1 MDSGRTVV
9 ERLKASLEAAS
20 AHNPN
25 DAEKPVAVL
34 WTDRDSQWRPILAR
48 LRALMPQLLTLG
60 VYEPK
65 GRTGPSIWL
74 RCVVDGVLELPRLG
88 SDTIPVIYLPDVS
101 RQALGS
107 AETCPSDLKPLV
119 ELQYRGTCW
128 TQKNGRDWTV
138 EAFMVSNDGG
148 LGLDVAQ
155 DAATRQSMLSA
166 LPELATTSIRLLEGR
181 RLEANDFDALFSDDP
196 VRDLLLWLSDPES
209 TLAGWEPGRRSAF
222 ASRCKSDFEFDPDKD
237 GALVAADRLG
247 RREGSWGSVWSRF
260 AESPALYPGLPEL
273 LHKAMPS
280 DLFVEQPSSWPQNNE
295 KGEAAL
301 RWALLA
307 LEGKAPSAARAE
319 VLALEKSHGP
329 RREWVWAKLDLAP
342 LASALMHLVEVAERT
357 SRELGGVSPA
367 EMAAH
372 HAAGDWTIDAAA
384 LSSFAEVSSS
394 ADTNAVSRAL
404 NAIYRPWLDAAA
416 RHLQALADQVPLPR
430 HGEQDADD
438 VRVDSGAVIFFADGL
453 RLDVSQ
459 RLVEHLKSKG
469 RAVEMST
476 RWAAHPTVTATAKPA
491 VSPISEHFMG
501 ASLGAEFQLVTA
513 DAGRPLSTDRFR
525 KILDASG
532 YQYLSADDT
541 GDPSGRAWT
550 EHGELDKLG
559 HTLKGKLA
567 ARIDDQIALLLERI
581 ESLLD
586 AGWREVRVVTDHGWL
601 WLVCQYDVVC
611 FDEISGVSFDQKDGV
626 NILKGYMESGE
637 FSRGK
642 ESIRAEGGVVMVG
655 NLDVEVEHQQRVGHL
670 LSPLSAD
677 IRDDTAFMDR
687 LHAYVPGWDF
697 PKLNPNEHFTDHF
710 GLVSD
715 FLSECW
721 SRLRTGSRV
730 PALQGRVNYG
740 GALSGRD
747 ITAVNKTVSGLLKL
761 LYPDPAMEVP
771 DDELEVLVRIALE
784 ARRRVKEQQKRV
796 FKSEFRNT
804 RFSYAM
810 GEDGIEKFV
819 STPELH
825 SDEAIDPDPL
835 PPGQVWGIGPGGPET
850 GPSLY
855 RIEVTTGK
863 GSGVRNLNAPVPP
876 AFRES
881 VRYAEQNL
889 YTRAKELVGDR
900 DPRSHEF
907 SVQLRA
913 MDNDRTGSD
922 LGLPALMALCSGLLE
937 TSIKGGLILVGALSL
952 ADR

>member
-1 MDSGRTVV
+1 MQRHPKGDIGQHESLSTEVSESPATVV

-60 VYEPK
+60 VYEPED
-65 GRTGPSIWL
+65 RTGPSIWL
-74 RCVVDGVLELPRLG
+74 RCVVDRVLELPGLA
-88 SDTIPVIYLPDVS
+88 SDTTPVVYLPDVS

-107 AETCPSDLKPLV
+107 AEACPSDLKPLV

-138 EAFMVSNDGG
+138 EAFMVSNNGG

-209 TLAGWEPGRRSAF
+209 ALAGWEPGRRSAF

-247 RREGSWGSVWSRF
+247 RREGSWGTVWSRF
-260 AESPALYPGLPEL
+260 AESPVLYPDLPEL
-273 LHKAMPS
+273 LHKAMPN

-295 KGEAAL
+295 KGEAEL
-301 RWALLA
+301 RRALLA
-307 LEGKAPSAARAE
+307 LEGKAPSAAREE
-319 VLALEKSHGP
+319 VVELEKTHGP

-342 LASALMHLVEVAERT
+342 LASALMHLAEVAERT

-367 EMAAH
+367 EMAAQY
-372 HAAGDWTIDAAA
+372 AAGAWTIDAAA
-384 LSSFAEVSSS
+384 LSSFAEVGSS

-416 RHLQALADQVPLPR
+416 RHLQALADQEPLPR

-491 VSPISEHFMG
+491 VSPVSEHFMG
-501 ASLGAEFQLVTA
+501 ASLGAEFQIVTA
-513 DAGRPLSTDRFR
+513 DVGRPLSTDRFR
-525 KILDASG
+525 KLLDASG
-532 YQYLSADDT
+532 YQYLSADET

-550 EHGELDKLG
+550 EYGNLDKLG
-559 HTLKGKLA
+559 HSLQAKLA
-567 ARIDDQIALLLERI
+567 ARIDEQIALLLERI

-601 WLVCQYDVVC
+601 WLPGGLPKVDLPKYLTQSRWARCASIEGDSTVRVPTVPWYWNAAERVAVGPGIAC
-611 FDEISGVSFDQKDGV
+611 FGAGNEYAHGGLSLQESLIPVLRVTAGAVSATAGASITSVNWVGLRCRVRIDPARPGLSVDLRTRVNDADSSASGTRQVD
-626 NILKGYMESGE
+626 
-637 FSRGK
+637 
-642 ESIRAEGGVVMVG
+642 AEGTAS
-655 NLDVEVEHQQRVGHL
+655 L
-670 LSPLSAD
+670 LVA
-677 IRDDTAFMDR
+677 
-687 LHAYVPGWDF
+687 
-697 PKLNPNEHFTDHF
+697 
-710 GLVSD
+710 
-715 FLSECW
+715 
-721 SRLRTGSRV
+721 
-730 PALQGRVNYG
+730 
-740 GALSGRD
+740 
-747 ITAVNKTVSGLLKL
+747 
-761 LYPDPAMEVP
+761 
-771 DDELEVLVRIALE
+771 DDEFEGTSAAVVILDAGGQVIA
-784 ARRRVKEQQKRV
+784 RQ
-796 FKSEFRNT
+796 ST
-804 RFSYAM
+804 IIG
-810 GEDGIEKFV
+810 GED
-819 STPELH
+819 
-825 SDEAIDPDPL
+825 
-835 PPGQVWGIGPGGPET
+835 
-850 GPSLY
+850 
-855 RIEVTTGK
+855 
-863 GSGVRNLNAPVPP
+863 
-876 AFRES
+876 
-881 VRYAEQNL
+881 
-889 YTRAKELVGDR
+889 
-900 DPRSHEF
+900 
-907 SVQLRA
+907 
-913 MDNDRTGSD
+913 
-922 LGLPALMALCSGLLE
+922 
-937 TSIKGGLILVGALSL
+937 
-952 ADR
+952 

>member
-1 MDSGRTVV
+1 MQRHPKSDIGQHENLSTKVSESSATVV

-48 LRALMPQLLTLG
+48 LRVLMPQLLTLG
-60 VYEPK
+60 VYEPE

-74 RCVVDGVLELPRLG
+74 RCVVDRVLELPRLAG
-88 SDTIPVIYLPDVS
+88 DTTPVVYLPDVS

-107 AETCPSDLKPLV
+107 AEACPSDLKPLV

-138 EAFMVSNDGG
+138 EAFMVSNNGG

-209 TLAGWEPGRRSAF
+209 ALAGWEPGRRSAF

-237 GALVAADRLG
+237 GALVAAERLG

-273 LHKAMPS
+273 LHKAMPN

-295 KGEAAL
+295 KGEAEL
-301 RWALLA
+301 RRALLA
-307 LEGKAPSAARAE
+307 LEGKAPSAAREE
-319 VLALEKSHGP
+319 VIELEKTHGP

-342 LASALMHLVEVAERT
+342 LASAVMHLAEVAERT

-367 EMAAH
+367 EMAAQY
-372 HAAGDWTIDAAA
+372 AAGAWTIDAAA
-384 LSSFAEVSSS
+384 LSSFAAVSSS

-416 RHLQALADQVPLPR
+416 RHLQALADQDPLPR
-430 HGEQDADD
+430 HGEQDAND

-491 VSPISEHFMG
+491 VSPVSEHFMG

-513 DAGRPLSTDRFR
+513 DVGRPLSTDRFR

-550 EHGELDKLG
+550 EYGNLDKLG
-559 HTLKGKLA
+559 HSLQAKLA
-567 ARIDDQIALLLERI
+567 ARIDEQIALLLERI

-601 WLVCQYDVVC
+601 WLPGGLPKVDLPKYLTQSRWARCASIEGDSTVRVPTVPWYWNAAERVAVGPGIAC
-611 FDEISGVSFDQKDGV
+611 FGAGNEYAHGGLSLQESLIPVLRVTAGAVSATAGASITSV
-626 NILKGYMESGE
+626 NWVGLRCRVRIDPARPGLSVDLRTRVNDADSSASET
-637 FSRGK
+637 RQVD
-642 ESIRAEGGVVMVG
+642 AEGAAS
-655 NLDVEVEHQQRVGHL
+655 L
-670 LSPLSAD
+670 LVA
-677 IRDDTAFMDR
+677 
-687 LHAYVPGWDF
+687 
-697 PKLNPNEHFTDHF
+697 
-710 GLVSD
+710 
-715 FLSECW
+715 
-721 SRLRTGSRV
+721 
-730 PALQGRVNYG
+730 
-740 GALSGRD
+740 
-747 ITAVNKTVSGLLKL
+747 
-761 LYPDPAMEVP
+761 
-771 DDELEVLVRIALE
+771 DDELEGTPAAVVVLDTGGQVIA
-784 ARRRVKEQQKRV
+784 RQ
-796 FKSEFRNT
+796 ST
-804 RFSYAM
+804 IIG
-810 GEDGIEKFV
+810 GED
-819 STPELH
+819 
-825 SDEAIDPDPL
+825 
-835 PPGQVWGIGPGGPET
+835 
-850 GPSLY
+850 
-855 RIEVTTGK
+855 
-863 GSGVRNLNAPVPP
+863 
-876 AFRES
+876 
-881 VRYAEQNL
+881 
-889 YTRAKELVGDR
+889 
-900 DPRSHEF
+900 
-907 SVQLRA
+907 
-913 MDNDRTGSD
+913 
-922 LGLPALMALCSGLLE
+922 
-937 TSIKGGLILVGALSL
+937 
-952 ADR
+952 